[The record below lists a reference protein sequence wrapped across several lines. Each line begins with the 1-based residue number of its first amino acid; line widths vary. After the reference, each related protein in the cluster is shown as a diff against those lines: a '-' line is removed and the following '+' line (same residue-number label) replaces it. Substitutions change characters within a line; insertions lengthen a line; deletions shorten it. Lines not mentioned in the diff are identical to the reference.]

1 MFHISTYCLFLR
13 IISLIRKITLCW
25 TGQIF
30 RVPAT
35 RIKNSKQLKQ
45 YRQNDLFRGALI
57 FLLFFV
63 FHGSTVAS
71 ENVKKE
77 TKLNVLFVGIDDLND
92 WAISK
97 MEGYEGANTPNLDK
111 LAQQGLLFSN
121 AHCAAPSCGP
131 SRTSLMTGIRPSTS
145 GNYNN
150 GHDWRKN
157 DYLKDVLTLPKYFMK
172 HGYRSIGGG
181 KIFHELEHCRGHNDL
196 SSWDDFFPGGQKQM
210 PKACHP
216 KEKPNRGMVHFDWGA
231 TGKEVTE
238 MSDQK
243 VVNWAIGEL
252 DKKQDKPFFMAVGI
266 YRPHLPWYVPQ
277 YFFDLYPEDK
287 ITIPYNKKNWR
298 KGFPKELINMG
309 GSRRV
314 WDKHVLK
321 TNRVKEAIQ
330 GYLAC
335 VSYADYE
342 LGRLMEA
349 LDNSAYKDNTV
360 VVLWTDH
367 GWHLGEK
374 NAWAK
379 FTLWEESTRIP
390 LIIRSPSHNNEGKH
404 CTRPVSL
411 MDIYPTLLDLTGLP
425 AYEKNEGQS
434 LLPLIND
441 PESLR
446 SEPAITTLGRRNH
459 SIRSEHFRY
468 IHMANGSEG
477 LFDHREDPGEW
488 NNLADNKEY
497 EEIKKSLK
505 AHLPKINVPGQ
516 PDNPI

>member
-1 MFHISTYCLFLR
+1 MW
-13 IISLIRKITLCW
+13 SLKD
-25 TGQIF
+25 QF
-30 RVPAT
+30 
-35 RIKNSKQLKQ
+35 
-45 YRQNDLFRGALI
+45 
-57 FLLFFV
+57 
-63 FHGSTVAS
+63 
-71 ENVKKE
+71 
-77 TKLNVLFVGIDDLND
+77 DD
-92 WAISK
+92 
-97 MEGYEGANTPNLDK
+97 
-111 LAQQGLLFSN
+111 
-121 AHCAAPSCGP
+121 
-131 SRTSLMTGIRPSTS
+131 RIRPSTS

-216 KEKPNRGMVHFDWGA
+216 EEKPNRGMVHFDWGA

-374 NAWAK
+374 
-379 FTLWEESTRIP
+379 TP
-390 LIIRSPSHNNEGKH
+390 GPSSHYGRNQ
-404 CTRPVSL
+404 PVF
-411 MDIYPTLLDLTGLP
+411 
-425 AYEKNEGQS
+425 
-434 LLPLIND
+434 
-441 PESLR
+441 
-446 SEPAITTLGRRNH
+446 H
-459 SIRSEHFRY
+459 
-468 IHMANGSEG
+468 
-477 LFDHREDPGEW
+477 
-488 NNLADNKEY
+488 
-497 EEIKKSLK
+497 
-505 AHLPKINVPGQ
+505 
-516 PDNPI
+516 